1 MILQAVAGACSIFLG
16 GLSVRQGD
24 TINKKHSTHLSHA
37 RSNSTAAACVAGLVP
52 VLAMKLSSCSGV
64 CLRRQILDL
73 EQETS

>member
-37 RSNSTAAACVAGLVP
+37 RSNSTAAAGAGHVATQQ
-52 VLAMKLSSCSGV
+52 
-64 CLRRQILDL
+64 RRQGG
-73 EQETS
+73 QHR